1 MKLACV
7 IHRYGPLATG
17 GSEAHCRAITQQLSR
32 DHDVTVL
39 TSCATDYVT
48 WANVLAPG
56 RSSDGPV
63 AVERFPVDRP
73 RHLNRFRELSERLFA
88 ERATADEEDEWFR
101 ENGPRV
107 SGLLTHLERHDRD
120 YDRVL
125 FWSFRYF
132 PTWFGLPIVAD
143 RAILLPTAED
153 DELIRTSM
161 QAGPFFERPR
171 AMLYLTPEEQSLVE
185 GRIEGEAPPS
195 AVIGA
200 GLEPPPAPGPRAA
213 LDALVGAGPFLL
225 YLGRVD
231 RNKGCDRLFAMY
243 RDYLDAEAGRG
254 RQHPLPLVLAGPVL
268 LPVPSHPH
276 VRALG
281 EVSASTRDDLLA
293 HARALV
299 MPSPFESL
307 SLVVLE
313 AWNRGTPVVVNGRC
327 RPLRGQVLR
336 ADGGVYYELPG
347 EFIEAVRLMAD
358 RSEVAC
364 ALGQQGLRY
373 VEREYRWQRVREKL
387 EYVLGLPSTHAG

>member
-7 IHRYGPLATG
+7 VHRYGPLVTG
-17 GSEAHCRAITQQLSR
+17 GSEAHCRAIAQQLSR

-56 RSSDGPV
+56 RSVDGPV

-88 ERATADEEDEWFR
+88 ERATLDEEDEWFR

-107 SGLLTHLERHDRD
+107 PGLLTHLERHGRD
-120 YDRVL
+120 YDRVI

-153 DELIRTSM
+153 DALIRTSTRTG
-161 QAGPFFERPR
+161 AFFARAR
-171 AMLYLTPEEQSLVE
+171 AMLYLTPEEQELVE
-185 GRIEGEAPPS
+185 SRLEGPPPPS
-195 AVIGA
+195 AVIGS
-200 GLEPPPAPGPRAA
+200 GLEPAAAPGPRAA
-213 LDALVGAGPFLL
+213 LDPLVGAGPYLL

-231 RNKGCDRLFAMY
+231 RNKGCDRLFALY
-243 RDYLDAEAGRG
+243 RDYLDAEAARG
-254 RQHPLPLVLAGPVL
+254 QAHELPLVLAGPVL
-268 LPVPSHPH
+268 LPVPSHPN

-281 EVSASTRDDLLA
+281 EVPASTRDDLLA

-327 RPLRGQVLR
+327 HPLRGQVLR
-336 ADGGVYYELPG
+336 ADGGVFYELPG
-347 EFIEAVRLMAD
+347 EFIEALRLMAD
-358 RSEVAC
+358 RPEVARV
-364 ALGQQGLRY
+364 LGRQGLSY
-373 VEREYRWQRVREKL
+373 VEREYRWPGVREKL
-387 EYVLGLPSTHAG
+387 ERVLGL